1 MTSTPATTPVR
12 TAPAGDPA
20 SRTRARTR
28 VLAVL
33 GATAAAS
40 GVWVLAEAL
49 GVDLAVQR
57 RPGSIEAVGP
67 AAVLL
72 SSLVA
77 ALAGWAALAVL
88 ERLVA
93 RARTAWTVLALL
105 VLVASMV
112 GPLAGGTSTAAKA
125 ALAGMHL
132 AVAAVLVPA
141 LRRSSPAR

>member
-1 MTSTPATTPVR
+1 MTSTPATTPVH
-12 TAPAGDPA
+12 TAQAGDPA
-20 SRTRARTR
+20 SRTRARIR
-28 VLAVL
+28 FLAVL

-57 RPGSIEAVGP
+57 RPGSIEPVGP

-88 ERLVA
+88 EHVVA
-93 RARTAWTVLALL
+93 RARTAWTGLALL

-141 LRRSSPAR
+141 LRRSSPIR

>member
-1 MTSTPATTPVR
+1 MTSTPATTPVS
-12 TAPAGDPA
+12 TAQPAAG
-20 SRTRARTR
+20 RTRARTR

-33 GATAAAS
+33 GATAAAL
-40 GVWVLAEAL
+40 GIWVLAEAL
-49 GVDLAVQR
+49 GVDLAVQL
-57 RPGSIEAVGP
+57 RPGSVEAVGP

-93 RARTAWTVLALL
+93 WARTAWTVLALL
-105 VLVASMV
+105 VLAASMV

-141 LRRSSPAR
+141 LGRSSAAR